1 VQTPSTRSPIQVET
15 NIFDVE
21 SDLDEG
27 HLLESLMWGGR
38 IYKIPSPSPTMGGM
52 VHLAK

>member
-1 VQTPSTRSPIQVET
+1 VQTPPTRSPIPIET
-15 NIFDVE
+15 NIFYVE
-21 SDLDEG
+21 NDSDEG